1 MPASGKI
8 FRVRRQQDTFVVSPQ
23 GEAPGFR
30 TAALEAELN
39 RLLKQLDDPQ
49 PVNLIV
55 DLGGTNYYGS
65 AMIGAIFELR
75 RKVLGGGGRAVLCHA
90 SEDMLDILRVLK
102 LDREWPYVAT
112 RAEAFARLRAPEDG

>member
-1 MPASGKI
+1 MPTSRKV
-8 FRVRRQQDTFVVSPQ
+8 FRVRRQKNTVIVSPQ

-30 TAALEAELN
+30 TAALETELN
-39 RLLKQLDDPQ
+39 RLLRQLDELQ

-75 RKVLGGGGRAVLCHA
+75 RKVLGGGGRAVLCNA
-90 SEDMLDILRVLK
+90 SEAMLDVLRVLK

-112 RAEAFARLRAPEDG
+112 RAEAFARLRAPEDD